1 MLNKKALEEFIR
13 ICKEFCRKK
22 AWLMEARVRR
32 HGTINMNGKSF
43 NSPSLADAARVQKE
57 TENR

>member
-1 MLNKKALEEFIR
+1 MLNKKALEELSGY
-13 ICKEFCRKK
+13 CKELCRKK

-32 HGTINMNGKSF
+32 DGTINMNGKSF
-43 NSPSLADAARVQKE
+43 NSPSLADAAACKRK